1 MDKSLITIL
10 MLTPGIIGIAFSA
23 LLCGNSKP
31 ESLSKNITRYFLY
44 SAVSWLLAEFFGP
57 GYVLSAVLQGQP
69 ITVMQLFVPIII
81 SVAITAIWVIF
92 AKKQI
97 VVCLNWFYR
106 KIKRNE
112 IFMEPALFEKVFDDN
127 KPHFIEILK
136 DNKTQ
141 AKGYLEHYQSNEK
154 SFSLLD
160 VSAYSRHKEETVRY
174 LVFPDRETIIREF
187 TYSDLVEEENN
198 QS

>member
-23 LLCGNSKP
+23 LLSGNSKP

-44 SAVSWLLAEFFGP
+44 SAVSWLLAELIGP

-69 ITVMQLFVPIII
+69 ITVMQLFMPIII
-81 SVAITAIWVIF
+81 AIAVTAIWVLF
-92 AKKQI
+92 AKKEI
-97 VVCLNWFYR
+97 VILLNRFYR

-136 DNKTQ
+136 DNKIQ

-154 SFSLLD
+154 SFSLID
-160 VSAYSRHKEETVRY
+160 TSAYSECEEKTVRY
-174 LVFPDRETIIREF
+174 LIYPDREMIIREF
-187 TYSDLVEEENN
+187 TYPKIMGKKDDK
-198 QS
+198 

>member
-44 SAVSWLLAEFFGP
+44 SAVSWLLAEFIGP

-81 SVAITAIWVIF
+81 SVAITAIWVIV
-92 AKKQI
+92 AKEQI
-97 VVCLNWFYR
+97 VLCLNWFYR

-112 IFMEPALFEKVFDDN
+112 IFMEPALFEKIFADN
-127 KPHFIEILK
+127 KSHFIEVLK
-136 DNKTQ
+136 DNQTQ
-141 AKGYLEHYQSNEK
+141 AKGYLEHYQCNEK
-154 SFSLLD
+154 SFSLKD
-160 VSAYSRHKEETVRY
+160 ITAYSKCKEETVRY
-174 LVFPDRETIIREF
+174 LVYPDREMIIREF
-187 TYSDLVEEENN
+187 TYLEIMGKKDDN
-198 QS
+198 